1 MKCERD
7 TELFKFLVY
16 IWGFIKF
23 LKNETIICLAS
34 GVFGSVITVAF
45 QSVFRSEI
53 YQNNIFFKNQNDLKT
68 PNKY

>member
-7 TELFKFLVY
+7 IELCKFLVY

-34 GVFGSVITVAF
+34 VVFGSVIAVAF

-53 YQNNIFFKNQNDLKT
+53 YQNNIFLKI
-68 PNKY
+68 KMI